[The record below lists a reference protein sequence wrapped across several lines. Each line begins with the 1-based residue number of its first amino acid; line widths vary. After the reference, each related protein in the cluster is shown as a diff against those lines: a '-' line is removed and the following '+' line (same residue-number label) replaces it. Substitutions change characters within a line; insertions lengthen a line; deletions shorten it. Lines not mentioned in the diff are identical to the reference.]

1 MGEGGASRAK
11 IKQGRNISG
20 HFGSEASCFD
30 AILTAHSAMLTA
42 HSVSRAGGR
51 TGGCT
56 DAEDEEQDA
65 EDAEDRREGEGQR
78 RHHVAQ
84 RPDLDAGRAVG
95 TPAADAFIANP
106 DRRLLRDARP
116 RWALPAQT

>member
-1 MGEGGASRAK
+1 MWQPRVQRRVSNQARGTHNRS
-11 IKQGRNISG
+11 S
-20 HFGSEASCFD
+20 SERVKAD
-30 AILTAHSAMLTA
+30 L
-42 HSVSRAGGR
+42 VG
-51 TGGCT
+51 T
-56 DAEDEEQDA
+56 DAQDEEQDA